1 VFSGHEHVYQ
11 RIKPEN
17 NIYFF
22 VLGNSGKL
30 MTHDFRGDGE
40 RLKGFDTDQ
49 TFMLVEITSD
59 KLFFQTIART
69 GETIDFGELPR
80 NMMVKDTK

>member
-1 VFSGHEHVYQ
+1 MT
-11 RIKPEN
+11 EN
-17 NIYFF
+17 DVYFF

-40 RLKGFDTDQ
+40 RLKGFDMDQ
-49 TFMLVEITSD
+49 TFMLVEISGD
-59 KLFFQTIART
+59 ELFFQTISRT

-80 NMMVKDTK
+80 NIAAKDTK